1 MLKKKASFLTK
12 ILAAIITHPWIKI
25 ISLALA
31 IMIWFYARSEISRF
45 NY

>member
-1 MLKKKASFLTK
+1 MLKKKSGFLTK
-12 ILAAIITHPWIKI
+12 IVFAVIAHPWIKI

-31 IMIWFYARSEISRF
+31 VMIWFYARSEISRF

>member
-1 MLKKKASFLTK
+1 MLKKKTSFLAK
-12 ILAAIITHPWIKI
+12 ILVGIISHPWIKI